1 MIKKKMTSVRVK
13 SQRRLLRKPFGDLRK
28 QSGDLRKPFG
38 DLSNLETLESNL
50 EIMQSSCQ
58 GVADRSRT
66 EACFCNNVNVV
77 LSVH

>member
-1 MIKKKMTSVRVK
+1 MRVK

-38 DLSNLETLESNL
+38 DLSNLETLESDL

-58 GVADRSRT
+58 GATDRSRT
-66 EACFCNNVNVV
+66 EACFCNKVNVV
-77 LSVH
+77 LAVY